1 MKKVLNIPVFNSG
14 SERAEESFADNQEG
28 GGYMKIKISVLA
40 LIFIEILLLSDC
52 NSRMEKHLAIPEN
65 YTVNQSL
72 YLAEGAGIY
81 GLIENNSV
89 NYDEIRDEICN
100 GDAENI

>member
-1 MKKVLNIPVFNSG
+1 MTQMEKVLNIPVFNSG
-14 SERAEESFADNQEG
+14 SERASFADNQED

-65 YTVNQSL
+65 YTVNQLFISQK
-72 YLAEGAGIY
+72 ERGFM
-81 GLIENNSV
+81 GL
-89 NYDEIRDEICN
+89 
-100 GDAENI
+100 

>member
-1 MKKVLNIPVFNSG
+1 MQLIKKM
-14 SERAEESFADNQEG
+14 

-52 NSRMEKHLAIPEN
+52 NSGTEKHLAIPEN

-89 NYDEIRDEICN
+89 LELF
-100 GDAENI
+100 

>member
-14 SERAEESFADNQEG
+14 SERAEESFADNQED

-65 YTVNQSL
+65 YTVNQLFISQK
-72 YLAEGAGIY
+72 ERGFM
-81 GLIENNSV
+81 GL
-89 NYDEIRDEICN
+89 
-100 GDAENI
+100 